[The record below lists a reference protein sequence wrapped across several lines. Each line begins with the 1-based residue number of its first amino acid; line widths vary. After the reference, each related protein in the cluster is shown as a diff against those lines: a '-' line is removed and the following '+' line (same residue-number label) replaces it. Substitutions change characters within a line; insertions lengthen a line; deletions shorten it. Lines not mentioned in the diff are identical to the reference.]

1 MVCSIFS
8 DSLYAGIT
16 INNEDIMELLLSSLF
31 IVIPAYNEDIMELL
45 LSLYILV
52 GIFYLSNKLLLL
64 YRTEPET
71 GNGYNGG
78 LFVEISSENECSVL

>member
-1 MVCSIFS
+1 
-8 DSLYAGIT
+8 
-16 INNEDIMELLLSSLF
+16 
-31 IVIPAYNEDIMELL
+31 MELL

-71 GNGYNGG
+71 GNGYGYNGG

>member
-1 MVCSIFS
+1 
-8 DSLYAGIT
+8 
-16 INNEDIMELLLSSLF
+16 MELLLL
-31 IVIPAYNEDIMELL
+31 
-45 LSLYILV
+45 LYILV
-52 GIFYLSNKLLLL
+52 GIFCLSNKLLLL

>member
-16 INNEDIMELLLSSLF
+16 INNEDIMELLLL
-31 IVIPAYNEDIMELL
+31 
-45 LSLYILV
+45 LYILV
-52 GIFYLSNKLLLL
+52 GIFCLSNKLLLL

-78 LFVEISSENECSVL
+78 LFVKISSENECSVL

>member
-1 MVCSIFS
+1 
-8 DSLYAGIT
+8 
-16 INNEDIMELLLSSLF
+16 
-31 IVIPAYNEDIMELL
+31 MELL

-52 GIFYLSNKLLLL
+52 GIFYLFNKLLLL